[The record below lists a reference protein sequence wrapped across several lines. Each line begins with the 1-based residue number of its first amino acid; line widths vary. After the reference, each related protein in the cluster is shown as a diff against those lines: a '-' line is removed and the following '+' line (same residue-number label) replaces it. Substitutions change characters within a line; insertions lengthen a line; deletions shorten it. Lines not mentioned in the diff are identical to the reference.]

1 MFITLAKPRV
11 ETGQIMRIRPQLI
24 PLILAAGAIY
34 VAGATFAVA
43 QDLDSQ
49 DFERCKTIAPDRAR
63 LDCLKKLLPKALSD
77 DDSAAIW
84 PLIRT
89 PRPNGGPDAVAI
101 MRTADTAQSDPDLAG
116 LMIRCQEK
124 PGLEVLL
131 ALLRP
136 FPPRSKKDVV
146 VTLGSTESILH
157 AETSTPGTALVL
169 PLDAT
174 IFTIG
179 PWRELKQLSVTIRD
193 SESDVR
199 GVIPLDGIAPA
210 LAKLLA
216 SCPSG

>member
-1 MFITLAKPRV
+1 MR
-11 ETGQIMRIRPQLI
+11 RIRTQLI
-24 PLILAAGAIY
+24 PLIRAAGAIY
-34 VAGATFAVA
+34 LVGATVAVT
-43 QDLDSQ
+43 QERDSQ
-49 DFERCKTIAPDRAR
+49 DFEHCKTIAPDRAR
-63 LDCLKKLLPKALSD
+63 LDCMKKLLPKPLSD
-77 DDSAAIW
+77 DDNAAIW

-101 MRTADTAQSDPDLAG
+101 MRTADTSQSDPDLAG
-116 LMIRCQEK
+116 LMIRCREQ
-124 PGLEVLL
+124 PGLEVVL

-146 VTLGSTESILH
+146 VSLGATESTLH

-169 PLDAT
+169 PIDAT

-179 PWRELKQLSVTIRD
+179 PWRELKQLAVTIRD
-193 SESDVR
+193 PENDVR

-210 LAKLLA
+210 VAKLSA

>member
-1 MFITLAKPRV
+1 MARV
-11 ETGQIMRIRPQLI
+11 CPQLKT
-24 PLILAAGAIY
+24 LIRAAAAIHL
-34 VAGATFAVA
+34 AGATLALTQERVS
-43 QDLDSQ
+43 QQ
-49 DFERCKTIAPDRAR
+49 DFERCKAISSDQAR
-63 LDCLKKLLPKALSD
+63 LDCLKKLLPKDLSD
-77 DDSAAIW
+77 APIEDAAPSW
-84 PLIRT
+84 RLIRT

-101 MRTADTAQSDPDLAG
+101 MRTADTTQSDPDLAG

-174 IFTIG
+174 IFTSG

-193 SESDVR
+193 PESDVR

>member
-1 MFITLAKPRV
+1 MFITLAKPRLG
-11 ETGQIMRIRPQLI
+11 TGQMMRIRPQSI
-24 PLILAAGAIY
+24 PLILAGAIY

-43 QDLDSQ
+43 QELDSQ

-124 PGLEVLL
+124 LGLEVVL

-146 VTLGSTESILH
+146 VNLGATEAILH

-169 PLDAT
+169 PIDAT
-174 IFTIG
+174 FFTIG
-179 PWRELKQLSVTIRD
+179 PWRHLKQLSVEIRD
-193 SESDVR
+193 SESNVR

-210 LAKLLA
+210 LAKLSA

>member
-1 MFITLAKPRV
+1 MKRV
-11 ETGQIMRIRPQLI
+11 CPQLI
-24 PLILAAGAIY
+24 LLIFTAAAIHLAR
-34 VAGATFAVA
+34 ATLAFT
-43 QDLDSQ
+43 QERDSPQ
-49 DFERCKTIAPDRAR
+49 DFERCKAIASDQAR
-63 LDCLKKLLPKALSD
+63 LDCLKELLPNGAPTENP
-77 DDSAAIW
+77 SAAW

-101 MRTADTAQSDPDLAG
+101 VRTADSTQSDPDLAG